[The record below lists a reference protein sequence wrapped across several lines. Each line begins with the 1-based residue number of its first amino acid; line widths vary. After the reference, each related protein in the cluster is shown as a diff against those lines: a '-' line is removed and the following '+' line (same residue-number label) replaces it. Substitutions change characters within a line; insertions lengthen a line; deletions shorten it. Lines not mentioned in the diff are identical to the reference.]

1 MHRLN
6 VTPAKP
12 VTSKLSALRG
22 LGGIRMQRRS
32 LFSTFALLTL
42 CFVALHSL
50 PLTASEWTRD
60 GKIATTTKLKA
71 SAKTVKEGSKLT
83 MTATVSPSKATG
95 TVALYGSPGPGLP
108 YHKLVTHTVVAGV
121 ATAIAIHLID
131 VSGHVTFKAIY
142 SGSKVYNTST
152 SNVVPV
158 DVTK

>member
-1 MHRLN
+1 MRR
-6 VTPAKP
+6 AR
-12 VTSKLSALRG
+12 SFSAL
-22 LGGIRMQRRS
+22 
-32 LFSTFALLTL
+32 ALLTL
-42 CFVALHSL
+42 CFVALQSL
-50 PLTASEWTRD
+50 PSMASEWTQD

-71 SAKTVKEGSKLT
+71 SASTVKEGSKLT

-95 TVALYGSPGPGLP
+95 TVALYGSPGPGVP

-121 ATAIAIHLID
+121 ATAIAIHVID

-158 DVTK
+158 DITK